1 MRTMTNPYLKR
12 IASFVRE
19 ADTNRAVP
27 IFVSTNRQE
36 AESLDDMARRFGVSR
51 IIRDRLPFEGGLLR
65 LPDGELVIKLNAQSS
80 FVRQRFTLAHEVAH
94 LLLRTEPAF
103 RGNRKSDVYLERA
116 CDVIAAEL
124 LMPSAEGANFVR
136 DLGEPSPEKLSTIAS
151 RYSVSMQ
158 TAAIRVHNDF
168 KLWKCCVG
176 MWQSC
181 TAVKTL
187 WFVGARRWD
196 DVRPDARCLELAASS
211 DRAVQT
217 EDLWPRGTI
226 TERVWLNLLA
236 KRNSMILGLVDF
248 VA

>member
-1 MRTMTNPYLKR
+1 MRSATNPYLQR
-12 IASFVRE
+12 VASFVRE
-19 ADTNRAVP
+19 VNTTIAVRT
-27 IFVSTNRQE
+27 FVSTNRQG
-36 AESLDDMARRFGVSR
+36 AESLDDMARRLGVSR
-51 IIRDRLPFEGGLLR
+51 IIRERLPFEGGLLR
-65 LPDGELVIKLNAQSS
+65 LSDGELVIKLNAQSS

-103 RGNRKSDVYLERA
+103 RGNRKSDVHLERA

-124 LMPSAEGANFVR
+124 LMPSAEAADFVR
-136 DLGEPSPEKLSTIAS
+136 DLGSPSPEKLSTIAS

-168 KLWKCCVG
+168 KLWKCCIG

-187 WFVGARRWD
+187 WFVGPRRWED
-196 DVRPDARCLELAASS
+196 ARPDARCLELAASS
-211 DRAVQT
+211 DRTVHT
-217 EDLWPRGTI
+217 EDLWPRGAI

-236 KRNSMILGLVDF
+236 KRNSTVLGLVDF
-248 VA
+248 VD